1 MNGLNKLL
9 SIIERLRNE
18 LNELAEQLGVQ
29 APEVIRKSA
38 ELDRMLNEYERRRL
52 TVKQEKTMES
62 KEMMVK

>member
-9 SIIERLRNE
+9 SIIEHLRDE

-29 APEVIRKSA
+29 APEVIRKST

-52 TVKQEKTMES
+52 TLKQEKTVES